1 MRPKYLPTTP
11 NLILGG
17 VEAIATFAP
26 LMIGAMSGKKPS
38 QENYATSIETMDKEK
53 EEILQRAEWLSHKL
67 ITNPKDL
74 LESYPR
80 ILGSYYG
87 PQWSIYSCVMFIAA
101 LSNIARI
108 WPDQKDKSLERIEK
122 LLTLLLSEELRR
134 YDTKEW
140 KEDAL
145 TSLTGNKDHLTYLS
159 LLAWSISL
167 YRLAGGG
174 TQYDQLF
181 KDCCEALH
189 HRMLRNP
196 NLNLKSFPDKPYF
209 SADFLVA
216 LVAFHNHTILFNVDK
231 YENTII
237 RWLNL
242 SNSVWKQS
250 RTGLLVSTLYT
261 RRKGPVKGCYTGLNN
276 FWLTLIGQPT
286 YAVDQYSR
294 MKKYLA
300 KYGKLTGIREYL
312 NKSPKLAFDPNSGPV
327 VEGMS
332 PSGTAFAIGSA
343 TFYGDWHFRNEMLAT
358 AQKAGGDVKKK
369 GMRHYKLGE
378 FALVGEATVL
388 AMRTNINF
396 NMNPES

>member
-1 MRPKYLPTTP
+1 MAK
-11 NLILGG
+11 
-17 VEAIATFAP
+17 FAP
-26 LMIGAMSGKKPS
+26 LMFGAMSGKKPS
-38 QENYATSIETMDKEK
+38 LGNYATSVESMDKEK
-53 EEILQRAEWLSHKL
+53 EEIIQRAEWLAQKL

-80 ILGSYYG
+80 ILGEYYG

-108 WPDQKDKSLERIEK
+108 WPDQREKSLERIEK
-122 LLTLLLSEELRR
+122 LLPLLLSEELRR

-145 TSLTGNKDHLTYLS
+145 TSLSGNKDHLTYLS

-167 YRLAGGG
+167 YRFAGGG
-174 TQYDQLF
+174 PQYDQLF
-181 KDCCEALH
+181 EDCCEALH
-189 HRMLRNP
+189 RRMLKSRN
-196 NLNLKSFPDKPYF
+196 LSLKSFPDKPYF

-216 LVAFHNHTILFNVDK
+216 LVAFHNHTILFNDGK
-231 YENTII
+231 YEDAII

-242 SNSVWKQS
+242 SNSVWKQPK
-250 RTGLLVSTLYT
+250 TGLLVSTLYIK
-261 RRKGPVKGCYTGLNN
+261 RKGPVKGCYTGLNN
-276 FWLTLIGQPT
+276 FWLTLIEQPSYST
-286 YAVDQYSR
+286 DQYLR

-300 KYGKLTGIREYL
+300 KSGKLTGIKEYL
-312 NKSPKLAFDPNSGPV
+312 YKSPRLAFDPNSGPI

-343 TFYGDWHFRNEMLAT
+343 TYYGDWQFRNEMLAT
-358 AQKAGGDVKKK
+358 AQKAGGDVQKK

-396 NMNPES
+396 NL

>member
-1 MRPKYLPTTP
+1 MRSKYMPSKG
-11 NLILGG
+11 NLIFGG
-17 VEAIATFAP
+17 IQAFTTFAP
-26 LMIGAMSGKKPS
+26 LMANALSNKKPS
-38 QENYATSIETMDKEK
+38 LENYATSVKTMDKEK
-53 EEILQRAEWLSHKL
+53 EEILQRADWLEKML

-74 LESYPR
+74 LDSYPR

-108 WPDQKDKSLERIEK
+108 WPDQSAKSLERIEK
-122 LLTLLLSEELRR
+122 LLPLLLSKELRR
-134 YDTKEW
+134 YDTREW
-140 KEDAL
+140 HEDAL
-145 TSLTGNKDHLTYLS
+145 ASLSGTNDHLTYLS

-167 YRLAGGG
+167 YRLAGGIDR
-174 TQYDQLF
+174 YDGLF
-181 KDCCEALH
+181 NDCCEALH
-189 HRMLRNP
+189 KRMLRNP

-216 LVAFHNHTILFNVDK
+216 LVAFHNHTLLFNDNR
-231 YENTII
+231 YEATIK
-237 RWLNL
+237 RWLDL
-242 SNSVWKQS
+242 SNTVWKNP

-261 RRKGPVKGCYTGLNN
+261 NRKGPVKGCYTGLNN
-276 FWLTLIGQPT
+276 FWLTLLGQPQ
-286 YAVDQYSR
+286 YATDQYR
-294 MKKYLA
+294 QMKNFLA
-300 KYGKLTGIREYL
+300 KSGKLTGIREYL
-312 NKSPKLAFDPNSGPV
+312 YKDPKLAFDPNSGPV

-343 TFYGDWHFRNEMLAT
+343 TYHGDWQFRNEMLAT
-358 AQKAGGDVKKK
+358 AQKAGGDVQKK

-396 NMNPES
+396 

>member
-1 MRPKYLPTTP
+1 MKSKYLPSTP
-11 NLILGG
+11 KLLFGG
-17 VEAIATFAP
+17 MEAMATFAP
-26 LMIGAMSGKKPS
+26 LMLGAMSRKKPS
-38 QENYATSIETMDKEK
+38 LDNYASSIETIDKEK
-53 EEILQRAEWLSHKL
+53 EEILQRAEWLSQKL

-74 LESYPR
+74 LESYPK
-80 ILGSYYG
+80 ILGAYYG
-87 PQWSIYSCVMFIAA
+87 PQWSIYSCVMLIAA

-108 WPDQKDKSLERIEK
+108 WPDQRAKSLERIEK
-122 LLTLLLSEELRR
+122 LLPLLLSEELRR

-140 KEDAL
+140 REDAL
-145 TSLTGNKDHLTYLS
+145 KTLSGNKDHLTYLS

-174 TQYDQLF
+174 LQYDRLF

-189 HRMLRNP
+189 RRMLRSP
-196 NLNLKSFPDKPYF
+196 NLSLKSFPDKPYF

-216 LVAFHNHTILFNVDK
+216 LVAFHNHTILFNDDK
-231 YENTII
+231 YENAIV

-242 SNSVWKQS
+242 SNSVWKQPK
-250 RTGLLVSTLYT
+250 TGLLVSTLYT
-261 RRKGPVKGCYTGLNN
+261 NRKGPVKGCYTGLNN
-276 FWLTLIGQPT
+276 FWLTLVGHPT
-286 YAVDQYSR
+286 YATDQYSR

-300 KYGKLTGIREYL
+300 NSGKLTGIKEYL
-312 NKSPKLAFDPNSGPV
+312 YKAPKLAFDPNSGPI

-343 TFYGDWHFRNEMLAT
+343 TYYGDWRFRNEMLAT
-358 AQKAGGDVKKK
+358 AQKAGGDVQKK
-369 GMRHYKLGE
+369 GTRHYKLGE

-396 NMNPES
+396 NLKNH

>member
-1 MRPKYLPTTP
+1 MSHKSKYLPSTP
-11 NLILGG
+11 NLIFGG
-17 VEAIATFAP
+17 IEAMAKFAP
-26 LMIGAMSGKKPS
+26 LMFGAMSGKKPS
-38 QENYATSIETMDKEK
+38 LDNYATSIATMDKEK
-53 EEILQRAEWLSHKL
+53 EEILQRAEWLSQKL

-80 ILGSYYG
+80 ILGEYYG

-108 WPDQKDKSLERIEK
+108 WPDQRAKSLERIEK
-122 LLTLLLSEELRR
+122 LLPLLLSEELRR

-145 TSLTGNKDHLTYLS
+145 TSLSGNKDHLTYLS

-174 TQYDQLF
+174 AKYDQLF

-189 HRMLRNP
+189 RRMLRNP
-196 NLNLKSFPDKPYF
+196 FLNLKSFPDKPYF

-216 LVAFHNHTILFNVDK
+216 LVTFHNLTILFNDTR
-231 YENTII
+231 YEDAIV

-242 SNSVWKQS
+242 SDSVWKQPK
-250 RTGLLVSTLYT
+250 TGLLVSTLYT
-261 RRKGPVKGCYTGLNN
+261 KRKGPVKGCYTGLNN
-276 FWLTLIGQPT
+276 FWLTLIGQPG
-286 YAVDQYSR
+286 YAIDQYSK

-300 KYGKLTGIREYL
+300 KSGKLTGIKEYL
-312 NKSPKLAFDPNSGPV
+312 YKSPKLAFDPNSGPI

-343 TFYGDWHFRNEMLAT
+343 TYYGDWQFRNEMLAT
-358 AQKAGGDVKKK
+358 AQKAGGDVQKK

-396 NMNPES
+396 NL

>member
-1 MRPKYLPTTP
+1 MKRRNTKNLPSP
-11 NLILGG
+11 GNIFFGGLG
-17 VEAIATFAP
+17 ALKTFAP
-26 LMIGAMSGKKPS
+26 LLLGYTTNKKPS
-38 QENYATSIETMDKEK
+38 IEYYTTSIETMDKEK
-53 EEILQRAEWLSHKL
+53 EEILQRAEWLSRKL

-101 LSNIARI
+101 LSNISRI
-108 WPDQKDKSLERIEK
+108 WPEQKVICLERIEK
-122 LLTLLLSEELRR
+122 LLQLLLSEELRR

-145 TSLTGNKDHLTYLS
+145 ATLSGNKDHLTYLS

-167 YRLAGGG
+167 YRIAGGG
-174 TQYDQLF
+174 TQHDQLF

-189 HRMLRNP
+189 RRMLGNP
-196 NLNLKSFPDKPYF
+196 YLNLKSFPNKPYF
-209 SADFLVA
+209 SSDFLVA
-216 LVAFHNHTILFNVDK
+216 LVAFHNHTILFKDDK
-231 YENTII
+231 YEEAIT

-242 SNSVWKQS
+242 SNSVWKHS
-250 RTGLLVSTLYT
+250 KTGLLVSTLYT
-261 RRKGPVKGCYTGLNN
+261 QRKGPVKGCYTALNN
-276 FWLTLIGQPT
+276 FWLTLLSQPK
-286 YAVDQYSR
+286 YSKDQYLR
-294 MKKYLA
+294 MKNHLA
-300 KYGKLTGIREYL
+300 KSGKLTGIREYL
-312 NKSPKLAFDPNSGPV
+312 YKSPKLAFDPNSGPV
-327 VEGMS
+327 VDGMS

-343 TFYGDWHFRNEMLAT
+343 TYYGDWRFRNEMLAT
-358 AQKAGGDVKKK
+358 AQKAGGDVQKK

-396 NMNPES
+396 DS